1 MFSLRTWPPSVV
13 RTVVLAVCLIGS
25 TLPAWAQPSST
36 PLADSVNRLRN
47 AHTPKT
53 DLVETQPQQRRRS
66 GAQGALK
73 GAVIGGLIGF
83 AAGVLV
89 AEVAARD
96 SGEPNF
102 ALVLPPVIGFGV
114 AGGYLGSK

>member
-1 MFSLRTWPPSVV
+1 MTLSSFV
-13 RTVVLAVCLIGS
+13 RTSILAMCLTGS
-25 TLPAWAQPSST
+25 TIPVWAEPGKT
-36 PLADSVNRLRN
+36 PITDSVNRLAKESSARYDR
-47 AHTPKT
+47 AKRQGQFTRP
-53 DLVETQPQQRRRS
+53 RS

-83 AAGVLV
+83 AVGVLV

-102 ALVLPPVIGFGV
+102 VLVLPPVIGFGV
-114 AGGYLGSK
+114 AGGYIGYRLSK